1 MMEFLL
7 LVIGIVMFAAPPVFF
22 VVCLV
27 NTIIHACKYKKGE
40 EGKTRAATF
49 GIVTGVLFAYLI
61 VETLLVIWF
70 AEGIAH
76 M

>member
-1 MMEFLL
+1 MMEYLIFLIIL
-7 LVIGIVMFAAPPVFF
+7 AMLVLPPVAF
-22 VVCLV
+22 VICLV
-27 NTIIHACKYKKGE
+27 KSIIHTHKYKKGE

>member
-1 MMEFLL
+1 MEELIL
-7 LVIGIVMFAAPPVFF
+7 LVIALVMFVAPPVFF

-27 NTIIHACKYKKGE
+27 NTIIHARKYKKGE
-40 EGKTRAATF
+40 ENKTVVEA
-49 GIVTGVLFAYLI
+49 LLI
-61 VETLLVIWF
+61 IWF

>member
-1 MMEFLL
+1 MEELIL
-7 LVIGIVMFAAPPVFF
+7 LVIALVMFVAPPVFF

-27 NTIIHACKYKKGE
+27 NTIIHTCKYKKGE
-40 EGKTRAATF
+40 ESKTRAATF
-49 GIVTGVLFAYLI
+49 GIVSGALFSYLI

>member
-7 LVIGIVMFAAPPVFF
+7 LVIFIVMFAAPPVFF
-22 VVCLV
+22 IICLV
-27 NTIIHACKYKKGE
+27 NTIIHARKYKKGE
-40 EGKTRAATF
+40 ENKTTALTYGIISGAAF
-49 GIVTGVLFAYLI
+49 SYLV
-61 VETLLVIWF
+61 VEALLVIWF